1 MWVFRYGFGLF
12 GGSVGVLCK
21 QGKDSSLVKSSPSF
35 RAVIGFVL
43 SGVR

>member
-1 MWVFRYGFGLF
+1 MWVFRYGIGLF
-12 GGSVGVLCK
+12 GGSVGVLRE
-21 QGKDSSLVKSSPSF
+21 QGKDSSLVKIVPSF